1 MSDTEQRPPVWIGHV
16 TLRVARFPESC
27 DFLIWLGMR
36 EVARMAD
43 LAVLELRGGTHL
55 VLQHDRDAVASTVG
69 FDLMVD
75 DLAAMHDK
83 LAAAGHEPSGIEEGR
98 IHSSFEV
105 VEPSGHTIKFNDSH
119 VVGVV

>member
-1 MSDTEQRPPVWIGHV
+1 MSDADQRPPVWIGHV
-16 TLRVARFPESC
+16 SMRVARFQETC
-27 DFLIWLGMR
+27 DFLVWLGMR
-36 EVARMAD
+36 EVARMAE

-55 VLQHDRDAVASTVG
+55 VVFHDSEAVAAAVG

-75 DLAAMHDK
+75 DLPGMHDK
-83 LAAAGHEPSGIEEGR
+83 LATAGHGPTPIEKGR

-105 VEPSGHTIKFNDSH
+105 VEPSGNTIKFNDSH